1 MGKMI
6 PGLTEEQ
13 LRNLQSKA
21 EAKFY
26 RACKEQLPDD
36 VLVIHSI
43 GWIYRDDRG
52 QLREGE
58 ADFTVVSPY
67 AGILTIE
74 VKGGG
79 VAFDAE
85 TGNWHSI
92 DRHHN
97 RNKIKDPFRQAS
109 KERHSIKDQLAGS
122 QLWRNYRGKRFTL
135 GHAVMLPDVHDARP
149 LLSPDR
155 RVEFIGVGSDMLV
168 LSAWISRV
176 YGFWRSEEDHP
187 LGTQG
192 VELVQ
197 KILCSSSEVF
207 PALKSYLDD
216 AEQTRIRLTAGQ
228 SKILRTIG
236 CRKKAIISGGAGTGK
251 TLIAVEKARQLAA
264 QGLDVLL
271 LCYNRPLADAISRGL
286 GDTQNISAMSFH
298 QLCELRIQKAQR
310 LHRRNLRQE
319 ASDAYPGN
327 SDKHKYEVQM
337 PFALA
342 LSNEILDEKFDALLI
357 DEAQDFSSD
366 YWLAMDGLLSDSE
379 QGHLYIF
386 LDENQSLYRRPAE
399 LPIKDEPFYLAANCR
414 NTAQIHRCGYAYYS
428 GEDVDAPDLNGQE
441 IERISAE
448 SDSSQANEIS
458 KIIIQLLS
466 QGVRAED
473 IVVLLAKQPKNYLY
487 ELLKTHK
494 LTPGAEWG
502 EGTVGR
508 KNAVLVD
515 TVARF
520 KGLEAPVVILWLGD
534 EIIDIGYQE
543 LLYVG
548 ITRAKSLLY
557 VVGSKRTLP
566 LIG

>member
-1 MGKMI
+1 MAKMI
-6 PGLTEEQ
+6 PDLTEEQ
-13 LRNLQSKA
+13 LRNLKSKA

-26 RACKEQLPDD
+26 RACRDQLLDD
-36 VLVIHSI
+36 VLVIHSV
-43 GWIYRDDRG
+43 GWIYRDG
-52 QLREGE
+52 NGHLREGE
-58 ADFTVVSPY
+58 ADFTIISPSY
-67 AGILTIE
+67 GILTIE

-79 VAFDAE
+79 VAFDAQ
-85 TGNWHSI
+85 TGNWYSI
-92 DRHHN
+92 DRHQN

-109 KERHSIKDQLAGS
+109 NERHSIKDQLAGS
-122 QLWRNYRGKRFTL
+122 SLWRDRRGKRFTL

-155 RVEFIGVGSDMLV
+155 RIEFIGVDRDMQS
-168 LSAWISRV
+168 LSPWISGV
-176 YGFWRSEEDHP
+176 YGFWRNTDDQP
-187 LGTQG
+187 IGAQG

-197 KILCSSSEVF
+197 RVLCSSSEAL

-216 AEQTRIRLTAGQ
+216 AEQTRIRLTNGQ

-236 CRKKAIISGGAGTGK
+236 GRKKAIISGGAGTGK

-271 LCYNRPLADAISRGL
+271 ICYNRPLADAISRGL
-286 GDTQNISAMSFH
+286 SDIHNISAMSFH
-298 QLCELRIQKAQR
+298 QLCELRIQKVQR
-310 LHRRNLRQE
+310 LHNRNLRQE
-319 ASDAYPGN
+319 ASNAYPGT

-366 YWLAMDGLLSDSE
+366 YWLAMDGLLRDSE
-379 QGHLYIF
+379 QGYLYIF

-399 LPIKDEPFYLAANCR
+399 LPVNDEPFYLAVNCR
-414 NTAQIHRCGYAYYS
+414 NTLQIHRSGYAYYS
-428 GEDVDAPDLNGQE
+428 GEDVDEPDLNGQE
-441 IERISAE
+441 IERISVE
-448 SDSSQANEIS
+448 SDSSQATEIA
-458 KIIIQLLS
+458 KIITGLLS
-466 QGVRAED
+466 SGVPASD
-473 IVVLLAKQPKNYLY
+473 IVVLLAKQPKNRLY
-487 ELLKTHK
+487 ELLNDHK
-494 LTPGAEWG
+494 LTSGVEWSEGA
-502 EGTVGR
+502 VGR

-520 KGLEAPVVILWLGD
+520 KGLEAPAVVLWLGD
-534 EIIDIGYQE
+534 EILDADYQE

-566 LIG
+566 LIS

>member
-1 MGKMI
+1 MGRMI
-6 PGLTEEQ
+6 PGMTEEQ

-26 RACKEQLPDD
+26 RACKEQLPDN
-36 VLVIHSI
+36 VLVIHSV
-43 GWIYRDDRG
+43 GWIYRDDHGR
-52 QLREGE
+52 LREGE
-58 ADFTVVSPY
+58 ADFTVISPNS
-67 AGILTIE
+67 GILTIE

-92 DRHHN
+92 DRHQN

-109 KERHSIKDQLAGS
+109 KERHSIKDQLTGS
-122 QLWRNYRGKRFTL
+122 PLWRDWRGRRITL

-155 RVEFIGVGSDMLV
+155 RVEFIGIDSDMQA

-176 YGFWRSEEDHP
+176 YSFWRTEEDQP
-187 LGTQG
+187 LGPKG

-197 KILCSSSEVF
+197 RILCGSSEVL

-236 CRKKAIISGGAGTGK
+236 GRKKAIISGGAGTGK

-271 LCYNRPLADAISRGL
+271 LCYNRPLADAISRGF

-298 QLCELRIQKAQR
+298 QLCELRIQKVQR
-310 LHRRNLRQE
+310 LHTRNLRQE

-342 LSNEILDEKFDALLI
+342 LSNEILGEKFDALLI

-366 YWLAMDGLLSDSE
+366 YWLAMDGLLRDSE
-379 QGHLYIF
+379 QGYLYIF

-414 NTAQIHRCGYAYYS
+414 NTAQIHRCGYTYYS
-428 GEDVDAPDLNGQE
+428 GEDVDEPDLNGQE
-441 IERISAE
+441 IERISIDG
-448 SDSSQANEIS
+448 DSSQANEIS

-487 ELLKTHK
+487 ELLKANK
-494 LTPGAEWG
+494 LTPGTEWS

-520 KGLEAPVVILWLGD
+520 KGLESPVVILWLGD
-534 EIIDIGYQE
+534 EILDSVYQE

-557 VVGSKRTLP
+557 VVGSKLTLP
-566 LIG
+566 LIS